1 MNVKTHNFTITPDTA
16 GRLDRAVALLIPDC
30 SRTFLQN
37 LIKNGAVSV
46 AGTTVIQPRFA
57 VKSGDKI
64 TVSIPDMQLDEHISA
79 EPFAFDILFEDQY
92 FLVIDKPAGVVVHPA
107 PGNREGTIVNALMSR
122 YPGMAEDFALEDSMR
137 PGIVHRLDKDTSG
150 CLAVAKTVE
159 AKFKL
164 GAAFAD
170 RKTGKTY
177 LAICRG
183 VPKQLAGE
191 LKTLIGRHPV
201 NRQKM
206 AIVERNGKEAHTA
219 YRILAQK
226 VVDNIPLALVEVK
239 IFTGRTHQIRV
250 HLSSIGLP
258 IIGDELYG
266 NRNCTFPGVTRQML
280 HARKLTLPHPAS
292 GEIMSFT
299 SPLPEDFR
307 RMSTLCGIEF

>member
-1 MNVKTHNFTITPDTA
+1 MKNVHEFINNTDA
-16 GRLDRAVALLIPDC
+16 ERLDRALAILLPDF

-46 AGTTVIQPRFA
+46 DGQSITQTRFA
-57 VKSGDKI
+57 VKSGMKLKI
-64 TVSIPDMQLDEHISA
+64 EIPETTCSDEISA
-79 EPFAFDILFEDQY
+79 EPFEFDILYEDPH
-92 FLVIDKPAGVVVHPA
+92 FLVIDKPFGVVVHPA
-107 PGNREGTIVNALMSR
+107 PGNHEGTVVNALIGR
-122 YPGMAEDFALEDSMR
+122 YPAMAEDFAADDAMR

-164 GAAFAD
+164 GKAFAD

-177 LAICRG
+177 LAVCRG
-183 VPKQLAGE
+183 VPKQLTGE

-219 YRILAQK
+219 YRVIGQK
-226 VVDNIPLALVEVK
+226 TIDGVPLALVEVK

-258 IIGDELYG
+258 IIGDDLYG
-266 NRNCTFPGVTRQML
+266 NRNCILPGVKRQLL
-280 HARKLTLPHPAS
+280 HAWKLSLPHPAT
-292 GEIMSFT
+292 GEPMSFT
-299 SPLPEDFR
+299 SPLPEDF
-307 RMSTLCGIEF
+307 SCWYEKLHQQWQ

>member
-1 MNVKTHNFTITPDTA
+1 MKNVHKFTVNENSS
-16 GRLDRAVALLIPDC
+16 GRLDRALALFLPDF

-37 LIKNGAVSV
+37 LIKNGAVTV
-46 AGTTVIQPRFA
+46 DGNTVIQPRFA
-57 VKSGDKI
+57 VKMPMELAI
-64 TVSIPDMQLDEHISA
+64 TIPEIQQTEIVTA
-79 EPFAFDILFEDQY
+79 EEFEFDILYEDNA

-107 PGNREGTIVNALMSR
+107 PGNHEGTVVNALIGR
-122 YPGMAEDFALEDSMR
+122 YPSMAKDFENEDASR

-164 GAAFAD
+164 GSAFAD

-177 LAICRG
+177 LAVCRG
-183 VPKQLAGE
+183 VPKQISGE
-191 LKTLIGRHPV
+191 LKNLIGRHPV

-206 AIVERNGKEAHTA
+206 AIVERNGKEAHSA
-219 YRILAQK
+219 YRVIAQK
-226 VVDNIPLALVEVK
+226 TIDGIPLALIEVK

-266 NRNCTFPGVTRQML
+266 NRNCILNGVERQLL
-280 HARKLTLPHPAS
+280 HAWKLSLPHPS
-292 GEIMSFT
+292 TGEIMTFT
-299 SPLPEDFR
+299 SPLPSDFAR
-307 RMSTLCGIEF
+307 FYNILTEKK

>member
-1 MNVKTHNFTITPDTA
+1 MKKEHKFTISAETS
-16 GRLDRAVALLIPDC
+16 GRLDRALALCLPDY

-37 LIKNGAVSV
+37 LIKNGSVCVNAAVI
-46 AGTTVIQPRFA
+46 TQPRFA
-57 VKSGDKI
+57 VTAGMDVAVTLPETAEKE
-64 TVSIPDMQLDEHISA
+64 VISA
-79 EPFAFDILFEDQY
+79 EPFEFDILFEDQS

-107 PGNREGTIVNALMSR
+107 PGNYEGTIVNALIGR
-122 YPGMAEDFALEDSMR
+122 YPAMAQDFAEEDGSR

-164 GAAFAD
+164 GTAFAD

-183 VPKQLAGE
+183 IPKQLTGE
-191 LKTLIGRHPV
+191 LNTLIGRHPV

-206 AIVERNGKEAHTA
+206 AIVERNGKEARTA
-219 YRILAQK
+219 YKIIAHK
-226 VVDNIPLALVEVK
+226 VVENIPLTLVEVK

-266 NRNCTFPGVTRQML
+266 NRNCTFPGAERQML
-280 HARKLTLPHPAS
+280 HAWKLSLPHPKT
-292 GEIMSFT
+292 GDTMSFT
-299 SPLPEDFR
+299 SPLPDDFR
-307 RMSTLCGIEF
+307 TLKELITGK

>member
-1 MNVKTHNFTITPDTA
+1 MERKMHEFKVTA
-16 GRLDRAVALLIPDC
+16 ENSGRLDRALAILLPDY

-37 LIKNGAVSV
+37 LIKHEAVQVDGKTVTQARFQVVNGMKISIEIPE
-46 AGTTVIQPRFA
+46 TTDPEV
-57 VKSGDKI
+57 
-64 TVSIPDMQLDEHISA
+64 ISA
-79 EPFAFDILFEDQY
+79 EPFEFDILYEDPH

-107 PGNREGTIVNALMSR
+107 PGNRERTIVNALIGR
-122 YPGMAEDFALEDSMR
+122 YPSMAQDFAGEDSQR

-164 GAAFAD
+164 GSAFAD

-183 VPKQLAGE
+183 VPRQVTGE

-219 YRILAQK
+219 YKILAHK
-226 VVDNIPLALVEVK
+226 IIDNIPLTLAEVR

-250 HLSSIGLP
+250 HMSSIGLP
-258 IIGDELYG
+258 IIGDDVYG
-266 NRNCTFPGVTRQML
+266 NRNCTFPGVTRQLL
-280 HARKLTLPHPAS
+280 HAWKLSLPHPET
-292 GEIMSFT
+292 GDMMTFT
-299 SPLPEDFR
+299 SPLPEDFQR
-307 RMSTLCGIEF
+307 IKELMNK

>member
-1 MNVKTHNFTITPDTA
+1 MLEFKATA
-16 GRLDRAVALLIPDC
+16 EVSGRLDRALAILLPDY

-37 LIKNGAVSV
+37 LIKHDAVQIDGKSI
-46 AGTTVIQPRFA
+46 TQPRFQIVA
-57 VKSGDKI
+57 GMKI
-64 TVSIPDMQLDEHISA
+64 SIEIPETTDPEVISA
-79 EPFAFDILFEDQY
+79 EPFEFDILYEDPH

-107 PGNREGTIVNALMSR
+107 PGNYEGTVVNALIGR
-122 YPGMAEDFALEDSMR
+122 YPAMARDFAEEDSTR

-164 GAAFAD
+164 GQAFAD

-183 VPKQLAGE
+183 VPKQITGV

-206 AIVERNGKEAHTA
+206 AIVERNGKEAHTSYKIIA
-219 YRILAQK
+219 HK
-226 VVDNIPLALVEVK
+226 TVENIPLAFVEVK
-239 IFTGRTHQIRV
+239 IYTGRTHQIRV

-258 IIGDELYG
+258 IIGDDLYG

-280 HARKLTLPHPAS
+280 HAWKLSLPHPKN
-292 GEIMSFT
+292 GEVMNFT

-307 RMSTLCGIEF
+307 KIKELLTD

>member
-1 MNVKTHNFTITPDTA
+1 MPVLTTTNETS
-16 GRLDRAVALLIPDC
+16 GRLDRALAILLPDY

-37 LIKNGAVSV
+37 LIKNGAV
-46 AGTTVIQPRFA
+46 TVDGDTVTQPRFA
-57 VKSGDKI
+57 VHTGMLLSVTIPGSNNSE
-64 TVSIPDMQLDEHISA
+64 TVSP
-79 EPFAFDILFEDQY
+79 EPFEFDILYEDPH

-107 PGNREGTIVNALMSR
+107 PGNHEGTIVNALLGR
-122 YPGMAEDFALEDSMR
+122 YPSMSQDFAEDDSSR

-164 GAAFAD
+164 GRAFAD

-183 VPKQLAGE
+183 VPKQITGE

-206 AIVERNGKEAHTA
+206 AIVDRNGKEAHTTYKIIA
-219 YRILAQK
+219 HK
-226 VVDNIPLALVEVK
+226 MVNNIPLTLIEVK

-258 IIGDELYG
+258 ILGDEVYG
-266 NRNCTFPGVTRQML
+266 NRNCSFPGVSRQML
-280 HARKLTLPHPAS
+280 HAWKLALPHPVS
-292 GEIMSFT
+292 GEMMNFT
-299 SPLPEDFR
+299 SPLPKDFKQLQ
-307 RMSTLCGIEF
+307 MLVSGK

>member
-1 MNVKTHNFTITPDTA
+1 MKKKHNFTVTDDSS
-16 GRLDRAVALLIPDC
+16 GRLDRFLALILPDY

-37 LIKNGAVSV
+37 LIKSGQVSV
-46 AGTTVIQPRFA
+46 AEKICTQPRFA
-57 VKSGDKI
+57 VKTGMA
-64 TVSIPDMQLDEHISA
+64 VSVEIPEQPALEAISA
-79 EPFAFDILFEDQY
+79 EPFEFDILYEDEH
-92 FLVIDKPAGVVVHPA
+92 FLVIDKPHGVVVHPA
-107 PGNREGTIVNALMSR
+107 PGNQEGTIVNALIGR
-122 YPGMAEDFALEDSMR
+122 YPAMAEDFSGEDALR
-137 PGIVHRLDKDTSG
+137 PGIIHRLDKDTSG

-164 GAAFAD
+164 GTAFAD

-183 VPKQLAGE
+183 IPKQISGE
-191 LKTLIGRHPV
+191 LKNLIGRHPV

-219 YRILAQK
+219 YRVIAQK
-226 VVDNIPLALVEVK
+226 TVNNIPLVLLEVK

-266 NRNCTFPGVTRQML
+266 NRNCTFPGVTRQLL
-280 HARKLTLPHPAS
+280 HAWKLTLPHPQT
-292 GEIMSFT
+292 GNMMTFT
-299 SPLPEDFR
+299 SPLPPDIAEIKR
-307 RMSTLCGIEF
+307 QIEE

>member
-1 MNVKTHNFTITPDTA
+1 MNTKKHEFTVNDDAA
-16 GRLDRAVALLIPDC
+16 GRLDRALALLLPDY

-37 LIKNGAVSV
+37 LIKNQAVQ
-46 AGTTVIQPRFA
+46 AGGKTVTQPRFA
-57 VKSGDKI
+57 VTCGMKIAVDIPEESG
-64 TVSIPDMQLDEHISA
+64 SDEISA
-79 EPFAFDILFEDQY
+79 EPFEFDILYEDPS

-107 PGNREGTIVNALMSR
+107 PGNREGTVVNALIGR
-122 YPGMAEDFALEDSMR
+122 YPAMAQDFTGEDSSR

-183 VPKQLAGE
+183 IPKQVSGE
-191 LKTLIGRHPV
+191 LKNLIGRHPV

-219 YRILAQK
+219 YRVLAQK
-226 VVDNIPLALVEVK
+226 VIGNVPLALVEVK

-258 IIGDELYG
+258 IIGDDLYG
-266 NRNCTFPGVTRQML
+266 NRNCTFPGVDRQML
-280 HARKLTLPHPAS
+280 HAWKLTLPHPKS
-292 GEIMSFT
+292 GEVMSFT

-307 RMSTLCGIEF
+307 KIRELLPG